1 MPPVVVGG
9 VPTVPGPIVPI
20 PVVPVRFQDCR
31 SQCCPVLF
39 QSSSHGD
46 VVITCQ
52 VTGAGGGLAVQVPGE
67 VPHHDGGA

>member
-20 PVVPVRFQDCR
+20 PVVPSAIPRLTV
-31 SQCCPVLF
+31 PVLPRA
-39 QSSSHGD
+39 SSHGD

-67 VPHHDGGA
+67 FPHHDGGA